1 MTPLP
6 DIAPSAS
13 GADTPPVP
21 ARTADPVTYRH
32 AAPADLV
39 GREVKAQPFYHVP
52 VPGGARSAR
61 AEQSHTGLVI
71 EVFSTE
77 TVVVQFAADA
87 PGSGRQA
94 FFPRELHTPTCPCP
108 PCAPARATCSPGI

>member
-1 MTPLP
+1 VTTVSGT
-6 DIAPSAS
+6 APAT
-13 GADTPPVP
+13 APTAP

-39 GREVKAQPFYHVP
+39 GREVKARPFYHVP

-61 AEQSHTGLVI
+61 AEQSHTGRVI
-71 EVFSTE
+71 EVFGTE
-77 TVVVQFAADA
+77 MVVVAFGEEA

-94 FFPRELHTPTCPCP
+94 FFPRELHAPTCACP
-108 PCAPARATCSPGI
+108 PCATDTDRPGS